1 MRTQVD
7 TTQRKNKSKQTTK
20 IRNRPYA
27 KRTHGYKM
35 TSMITNK
42 TSNERVVICHKSASD
57 GGALVGA
64 LTMMCGRN
72 EEP

>member
-7 TTQRKNKSKQTTK
+7 TTQRKNKNKNKQSTK
-20 IRNRPYA
+20 TGLKHYA

-35 TSMITNK
+35 KINNTKEALRKKI
-42 TSNERVVICHKSASD
+42 VIYQKLVSD
-57 GGALVGA
+57 RGA
-64 LTMMCGRN
+64 LTMMCGRD